1 MIVTLEFA
9 LQRRRSA
16 LAWYK
21 IRVHTSGKKVYA
33 TLQRRRT
40 SKGIAKRGATG
51 GTLCCKK
58 GAEVSE

>member
-21 IRVHTSGKKVYA
+21 ICVHTSGKKVYA
-33 TLQRRRT
+33 TLQRRQT
-40 SKGIAKRGATG
+40 SKGIAKRRATG
-51 GTLCCKK
+51 ENTVLQ
-58 GAEVSE
+58 ERR